1 MIIELF
7 MGNCIMLRHLKRGLR
22 GFFVWESKNVTVK
35 CSANLRRN
43 DLNALAVLRRTGR
56 RGLEGLKID
65 LHKGLL
71 LNNYRLPFERSLTLH
86 LCNTAKHLIHNQTYL
101 LMFLSGYI

>member
-56 RGLEGLKID
+56 R
-65 LHKGLL
+65 
-71 LNNYRLPFERSLTLH
+71 
-86 LCNTAKHLIHNQTYL
+86 
-101 LMFLSGYI
+101 